1 VENDAREAILA
12 LGGSLSHHHGVGKHR
27 QKWLPSQARKE
38 KKKREI
44 EEGKIE
50 EDNARN
56 VCLAVCVA
64 PRRALS
70 RYKRST
76 HTHTHTHTHTQIT
89 HTCAHRHSHLHAG
102 ALIRSR
108 LALPAIT
115 FIFCCCVICVHSF
128 MLE

>member
-1 VENDAREAILA
+1 VFTSVENDAREAILA

-64 PRRALS
+64 TRALS
-70 RYKRST
+70 LQALYT
-76 HTHTHTHTHTQIT
+76 HTHTHTNTHTHK
-89 HTCAHRHSHLHAG
+89 
-102 ALIRSR
+102 
-108 LALPAIT
+108 
-115 FIFCCCVICVHSF
+115 
-128 MLE
+128 